1 MHNLFLRYPN
11 KSIRVF
17 EILIPATSWFII
29 TMPIWLSFYHPAF
42 VAYLIITFD
51 VYWFYKSVALVTYAL
66 RSFVTYTAHAT
77 VNWKQLS
84 SQLPHYNDL
93 YHVVIIPEYNEPIHI
108 LRRTLENL
116 KNQDFPAKRLLVVLA
131 TESKD
136 EKAIETTMQLIREF
150 QDVFYH
156 VLITKHILVRG
167 EISGKSSNMAFA
179 AKAVVAYMKS
189 HALPFTWTTVTSCDA
204 DALPHSKYF
213 SALSYQFLLDKDR
226 EFHFYQGSIMFY
238 NNIWRIPLPNRFMNT
253 LNSIW
258 NLAVLSQKNRL
269 INFSTYSLSL
279 QTAIDVGYWSVD
291 VIPED
296 YHMFFKVYFAKGEKV
311 EVRPIYLPI
320 LVDAAESHSFLNTFI
335 NHYEQNKRWAWG
347 VSDIPYVIRQ
357 AVLTTNIPLLNRFSK
372 ISNLLEHH
380 ILWPVNWFLIT
391 IGSAV
396 PSLINPQFGRTV
408 LGHNLS
414 RISSGILTLS
424 TIFLVI
430 VFIIDWRIKPPPPK
444 DYPRWKIPLL
454 YLQWVTLPFISF
466 FLSALPGLDAHTR
479 LMLGKR
485 LEYRVTEKV

>member
-1 MHNLFLRYPN
+1 
-11 KSIRVF
+11 
-17 EILIPATSWFII
+17 
-29 TMPIWLSFYHPAF
+29 
-42 VAYLIITFD
+42 
-51 VYWFYKSVALVTYAL
+51 
-66 RSFVTYTAHAT
+66 
-77 VNWKQLS
+77 
-84 SQLPHYNDL
+84 
-93 YHVVIIPEYNEPIHI
+93 
-108 LRRTLENL
+108 
-116 KNQDFPAKRLLVVLA
+116 
-131 TESKD
+131 
-136 EKAIETTMQLIREF
+136 
-150 QDVFYH
+150 
-156 VLITKHILVRG
+156 
-167 EISGKSSNMAFA
+167 
-179 AKAVVAYMKS
+179 
-189 HALPFTWTTVTSCDA
+189 
-204 DALPHSKYF
+204 
-213 SALSYQFLLDKDR
+213 
-226 EFHFYQGSIMFY
+226 MFY

-269 INFSTYSLSL
+269 INFSTYSLAL
-279 QTAIDVGYWSVD
+279 QTVIDVGYWSVD

-296 YHMFFKVYFAKGEKV
+296 YHMFFKVFFAKGEKV
-311 EVRPIYLPI
+311 HVRPIYLPV
-320 LVDAAESHSFLNTFI
+320 LVDAAESHGFINTFI

-357 AVLTTNIPLLNRFSK
+357 AILTKNIPTLSKFSK

-391 IGSAV
+391 LGSTI
-396 PSLINPQFGRTV
+396 PPLINPQFGRTV

-454 YLQWVTLPFISF
+454 YLQWITLPFISF

>member
-1 MHNLFLRYPN
+1 MRYLFLRYPN
-11 KSIRVF
+11 KSIRLF
-17 EILIPATSWFII
+17 EILIPLTSWLII

-51 VYWFYKSVALVTYAL
+51 VYWFYKSITLVTYAL

-77 VNWKQLS
+77 VNWRQLS
-84 SQLPHYNDL
+84 AELAQYENL
-93 YHVVIIPEYNEPIHI
+93 YHVVIIPEYKEPIHI

-116 KNQDFPAKRLLVVLA
+116 KNQDFPTKRILVVLA
-131 TESKD
+131 TEAKD
-136 EKAIETTMQLIREF
+136 IESSETTTQLVKEF
-150 QDVFYH
+150 KDVFD
-156 VLITKHILVRG
+156 HILVTKHPLIQG
-167 EISGKSSNMAFA
+167 EVMGKSSNMAFA
-179 AKAVVAYMKS
+179 AKAVVAYMNTHS
-189 HALPFTWTTVTSCDA
+189 LPFEWTTVTSCDA
-204 DALPHSKYF
+204 DALPHIKYL
-213 SALSYQFLLDKDR
+213 SALSYQFLNDKDR

-238 NNIWRIPLPNRFMNT
+238 NNIWRIPLPNRFLNT

-296 YHMFFKVYFAKGEKV
+296 YHMFFKVFFAKGEKV

-320 LVDAAESHSFLNTFI
+320 LVDAAESHGFMNTFI
-335 NHYEQNKRWAWG
+335 NQYEQNKRWAWG

-357 AVLTTNIPLLNRFSK
+357 AVLTKDIPFVSKFSK

-396 PSLINPQFGRTV
+396 PPLINPQFGRTV

-414 RISSGILTLS
+414 TISSGILTLS

-444 DYPRWKIPLL
+444 GYPKWKIPLL
-454 YLQWVTLPFISF
+454 YVQWITLPLISF